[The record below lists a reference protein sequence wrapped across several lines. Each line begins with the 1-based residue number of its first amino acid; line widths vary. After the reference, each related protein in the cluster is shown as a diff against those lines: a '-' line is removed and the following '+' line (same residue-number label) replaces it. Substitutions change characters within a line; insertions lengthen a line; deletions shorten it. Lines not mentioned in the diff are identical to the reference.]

1 MNNMEVQKFDDME
14 RYLLERA
21 YSNNIKDHCGIK
33 GTRVTIR
40 NADTGEILN
49 MGHNK
54 IILSGAEF
62 AVTKYFEALSR
73 TEYITPSYNTVLGL
87 DESLDINATSPEY
100 IYLFCVGTSG
110 CGKDPSQRYEA
121 RYEEWTKPEDLIPF
135 RYVDADSDIADAL
148 RATYF
153 GRRASASKI
162 AYYFKKPENI
172 DAPDYIR
179 QYIDGTPIDSTV
191 YNSSRTD
198 QIITMVRLKLKYL
211 KSEGRQFFR
220 ATTGINTARV
230 NTISLCTA
238 WPRTIHNKTY
248 YQDIRPLTRYN
259 FPSIPLIDPELAID
273 IDYDLFF

>member
-1 MNNMEVQKFDDME
+1 MKLQRFDDNKKTT
-14 RYLLERA
+14 LEKA
-21 YSNNIKDHCGIK
+21 YSNNAQEPLGIK

-49 MGHNK
+49 AGHNK

-62 AVTKYFEALSR
+62 GVTKYFEALSR
-73 TEYITPSYNTVLGL
+73 SDYITPSYNTVLGL
-87 DESLDINATSPEY
+87 DNSLNIKPTSPEY
-100 IYLFCVGTSG
+100 IYLFCMGTSG

-135 RYVDADSDIADAL
+135 KYVDKDTDISTAL
-148 RATYF
+148 RGTYF
-153 GRRASASKI
+153 GRRQSVNKI
-162 AYYFKKPENI
+162 AYYHKHPENI
-172 DAPDYIR
+172 SAPDYIR

-198 QIITMVRLKLKYL
+198 QIITMVRLKLKIL

-230 NTISLCTA
+230 NTISLCVA
-238 WPRTIHNKTY
+238 WPRTIENITY

-259 FPSIPLIDPELAID
+259 FPNIPLIDPELAMD